1 MHMVDSITLVK
12 IHSQPQ
18 KFWDLKFKKTV
29 APTNPKIIEFE
40 Q

>member
-1 MHMVDSITLVK
+1 MINSITLVT

-18 KFWDLKFKKTV
+18 KFWDLKKTV